1 MVEWTE
7 DYSQKSSNVKPS
19 VLDVQTYV
27 QVIPRGF
34 RKTVITEEMLGYKK
48 AAKKTKLEEKNL

>member
-1 MVEWTE
+1 MNGLRIIPR
-7 DYSQKSSNVKPS
+7 KSSYVKSS

-48 AAKKTKLEEKNL
+48 ADKETKLEEKNL